1 MTDYYIIFLLGL
13 FVGLIFEELLSY
25 RKKKKPTLEERVVKE
40 YDYYKNLSQS
50 LLQDVAELKKKNN
63 DLLERNWKLEQGK
76 KNEKKL

>member
-1 MTDYYIIFLLGL
+1 MIDYCIIFVLGL
-13 FVGLIFEELLSY
+13 ISSTIISEL
-25 RKKKKPTLEERVVKE
+25 RNNKKKPTLEERVVKE

>member
-1 MTDYYIIFLLGL
+1 MTDYCIIFLLGL

>member
-1 MTDYYIIFLLGL
+1 MIDYCIIFVLGL
-13 FVGLIFEELLSY
+13 ISSTIISEL
-25 RKKKKPTLEERVVKE
+25 RNNKKKPTLEERVIKE

>member
-1 MTDYYIIFLLGL
+1 MTDYCIIFLLGL

-25 RKKKKPTLEERVVKE
+25 KKKKKLTLEERVVKE

>member
-1 MTDYYIIFLLGL
+1 MTDYCIVFVLGVV
-13 FVGLIFEELLSY
+13 VGLIFEELLSY
-25 RKKKKPTLEERVVKE
+25 GKKKKLTLEERVVKE

>member
-1 MTDYYIIFLLGL
+1 MTDYCIIFLLGL
-13 FVGLIFEELLSY
+13 FFGLIFEELLSY
-25 RKKKKPTLEERVVKE
+25 KKKKKLTLEERVVKE